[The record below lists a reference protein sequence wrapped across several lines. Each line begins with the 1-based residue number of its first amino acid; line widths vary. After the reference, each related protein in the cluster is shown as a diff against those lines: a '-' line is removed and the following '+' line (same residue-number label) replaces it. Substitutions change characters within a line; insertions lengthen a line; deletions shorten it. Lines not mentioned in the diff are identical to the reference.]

1 MITVVTTMQNDEF
14 FYMPPLESV
23 HESNHLDLH
32 KGDLHIPN
40 NSNIL
45 VEKSHT
51 KSDALPW

>member
-1 MITVVTTMQNDEF
+1 MQNDEF